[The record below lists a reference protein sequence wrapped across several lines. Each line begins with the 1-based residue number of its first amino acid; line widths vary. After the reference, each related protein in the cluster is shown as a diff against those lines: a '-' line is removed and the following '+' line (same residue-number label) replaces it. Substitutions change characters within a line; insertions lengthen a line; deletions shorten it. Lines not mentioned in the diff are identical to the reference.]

1 MKCLHTIKRFFLIA
15 MIASTFSCNKKT
27 QKSDKGIESNTS
39 EKIESINEKVF
50 IESNGTKL
58 YAEIKGQD
66 KTKPV
71 ILFLHGGPGD
81 VVLGLLPFQVYVGK
95 ELEKDFVM
103 VYLHQRGLVNS
114 SPVPDSTQR
123 IENHI
128 LDVENVIQFLTK
140 KMNRNKVLLMGHSW
154 GGLLGTLYLMQN
166 DSKVEKFI
174 AIASPFNFEKNNQ
187 ESFKYTMEW
196 AKSQQNQKA
205 ITELSGQAAPPINTF
220 NKLLVKSK
228 WASQA
233 FGGIAANISMKKII
247 DETDYKELKKEWQLK
262 TMSVAKTMFNSLND
276 IKIESDINKIN
287 IPILFIAGKN
297 DANVPPPTVKEA
309 FSNYRNE
316 KEFLLFENSHHLVF
330 VDEPE
335 LFLTQTKQFIAK

>member
-1 MKCLHTIKRFFLIA
+1 MPYLNTIKLFLLTVIIVSA
-15 MIASTFSCNKKT
+15 FSCNTKT
-27 QKSDKGIESNTS
+27 KKSDEDFEINATK
-39 EKIESINEKVF
+39 KIESINEKVV

-71 ILFLHGGPGD
+71 ILFLYGGPGD
-81 VVLGLLPFQVYVGK
+81 VILGLLPFQVYAGK
-95 ELEKDFVM
+95 KLEEDFVV

-114 SPVPDSTQR
+114 SIVPDSTQT

-128 LDVENVIQFLTK
+128 LDVENVILFLTK
-140 KMNRNKVLLMGHSW
+140 KMNRKRITLMGHSW
-154 GGLLGTLYLMQN
+154 GGLLGALYLIQD
-166 DSKVEKFI
+166 DSKVDKFI
-174 AIASPFNFEKNNQ
+174 AIASPFNFKKNNI
-187 ESFKYTMEW
+187 ESYKYTMEW
-196 AKSQQNQKA
+196 AKSQQNQEA
-205 ITELSGQAAPPINTF
+205 ITELSEQANPPIDTF

-233 FGGIAANISMKKII
+233 FGGIALNISMKKII

-262 TMSVAKTMFNSLND
+262 TMSVAKTMFDSLND

-297 DANVPPPTVKEA
+297 DANVPPMIIEEV
-309 FSNYRNE
+309 FSNYKNE
-316 KEFLLFENSHHLVF
+316 KKFLLFKNSHHLIF

-335 LFLTQTKQFIAK
+335 LFSKQVKQFISK